1 MTSQPIPATVTEVR
15 LAAHLTDKLTID
27 NFDVVDVPLREPGD
41 GEVVVRHEYVQFGA
55 VIADLMRADA
65 AIPGMPASQLGGP
78 VTAVGVGT
86 VVASNSPGLAVGAT
100 VLSTQWAQYS
110 VGSAQQYLPLDRSVV
125 PDPSFFLNQG
135 PTAYYGMV
143 DIANVGEGDVV
154 YVSGAAG
161 AVGSLA
167 GQIAKLRGAARVI
180 GSAGSPSKVDY
191 LVNVLGYDAA
201 FDYNDGPVV
210 DRLRELAPD
219 GITVFFDCVGGEQFE
234 AAVEVA
240 APFARFAL
248 CGALAGQLG
257 DVAGAFPRLDL
268 MTAITKH
275 LTLRPFACFHTAEQ
289 VMAWN
294 MAFGRWL
301 GEGKFVYPMTVV
313 DASVADSPH
322 ELLGYLAGRYT
333 GAVVVK
339 YPV

>member
-15 LAAHLTDKLTID
+15 LAAHLTDKLTMD
-27 NFDVVDVPLREPGD
+27 NFDVVEVPLRRPDD
-41 GEVVVRHEYVQFGA
+41 GEIVVRHEYLQFGA
-55 VIADLMRADA
+55 VMADLMREGAD
-65 AIPGMPASQLGGP
+65 IPGMPASQLGRP
-78 VTAVGVGT
+78 VTGVGVGV
-86 VVASNSPGLAVGAT
+86 VVASNSPDVSVGTT
-100 VLSTQWAQYS
+100 VLTTQWAQYS
-110 VGSAQQYLPLDRSVV
+110 VGPAQQYLPLDRSVV

-143 DIANVGEGDVV
+143 DIAGVGPGDVV

-201 FDYNDGPVV
+201 FDYNDRPVV

-234 AAVEVA
+234 AAIEVA

-257 DVAGAFPRLDL
+257 DAAGGFPKLDL
-268 MTAITKH
+268 MRAITKH

-294 MAFGRWL
+294 MAFGQWL
-301 GEGKFVYPMTVV
+301 GEGRFVYPMTVL
-313 DASVADSPH
+313 DATIAEAPH
-322 ELLGYLAGRYT
+322 ELLGYLAGKHT

-339 YPV
+339 YPA